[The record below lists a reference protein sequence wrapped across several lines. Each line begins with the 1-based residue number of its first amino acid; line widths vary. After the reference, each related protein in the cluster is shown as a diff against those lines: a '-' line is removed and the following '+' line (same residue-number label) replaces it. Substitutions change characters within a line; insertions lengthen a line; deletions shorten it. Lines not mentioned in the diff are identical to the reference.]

1 MVGTRFEPRG
11 QTHRCATLA
20 RVDDLGERI
29 SYLVLRAGVPVFSA
43 DGEQVGSVIR
53 AMWVQE
59 KDVFDGIVFRAAAG
73 RHDRRFVD
81 APEVGEIYERG
92 VILRISAAEAAQL
105 PKPGENPAALSVGPD
120 DLVGSSQG
128 RFRRAWDAL
137 TGKR

>member
-1 MVGTRFEPRG
+1 
-11 QTHRCATLA
+11 
-20 RVDDLGERI
+20 VDDLGERI
-29 SYLVLRAGVPVFSA
+29 SYLVLKAGVPVFSA

-81 APEVGEIYERG
+81 APEVGEIHERG
-92 VILRISAAEAAQL
+92 VILKINAEEAARL

-120 DLVGSSQG
+120 DLVGSPRG